1 MYVRE
6 WQEGAHSGDNL
17 NKITCA
23 DSTFP
28 VVLTYGQAFVFD
40 PCSETF
46 VSLVV
51 VYLSLVKCVPLAVF
65 LQRIFPYYICSREFM
80 IELNRT
86 FKKSYD

>member
-46 VSLVV
+46 VSLVL
-51 VYLSLVKCVPLAVF
+51 VYLSKMCSISSVF
-65 LQRIFPYYICSREFM
+65 TTYIS
-80 IELNRT
+80 LLHL
-86 FKKSYD
+86 